1 MKKQN
6 QSGFSLMEVMV
17 AMILLSLIMAMIYGG
32 IHSSRKMAEKGIK
45 RINATNEIRVIQEL
59 IRRQI
64 SRILPMAFKEDDG
77 EFVIFEG
84 DDEHIMYVSPMPG
97 YLGNG
102 GPYVQ
107 LIEIVN
113 SNGGKILQFSHWLL
127 SDSFEEVDFDDSNIE
142 PIVLLENI
150 KQAEFNF
157 VKLDEEGEP
166 GEWETEWEEP
176 ESTPLMV
183 KLNIELEDGALMQW
197 PELQVALMLDSTAVN
212 RRVSDHL
219 LLRNQG
225 GRDQGGISGQ
235 EGSK

>member
-1 MKKQN
+1 MNFKN
-6 QSGFSLMEVMV
+6 QKGFSLMEVIISMV
-17 AMILLSLIMAMIYGG
+17 MLSLIMGMIYGA
-32 IHSSRKMAEKGIK
+32 IHASRKMAHQGTK
-45 RINATNEIRVIQEL
+45 RINATNEIRVVQEL

-77 EFVIFEG
+77 AFVIFEG

-113 SNGGKILQFSHWLL
+113 GNGGKILQFSHWLL
-127 SDSFEEVDFDDSNIE
+127 SDTFEEVDFEDSDIE
-142 PIVLLENI
+142 PVVLMENI
-150 KQAEFNF
+150 RYAEFSF

-166 GEWETEWEEP
+166 GDWENDWEDP

-183 KLNIELEDGALMQW
+183 KLDIELEDGAMMLW
-197 PELQVALMLDSTAVN
+197 PQMQVALMLDSTAVN

-219 LLRNQG
+219 LINSQGGRNQG
-225 GRDQGGISGQ
+225 TPVSPG
-235 EGSK
+235 GSK

>member
-1 MKKQN
+1 MNLKN
-6 QSGFSLMEVMV
+6 QKGFSLMEVIIS
-17 AMILLSLIMAMIYGG
+17 MIMLSLIMAMIYGA
-32 IHSSRKMAEKGIK
+32 IHSSRKMAHKGTQ
-45 RINATNEIRVIQEL
+45 RINATNEIRVVQEL

-64 SRILPMAFKEDDG
+64 SRILPMAFKEEDG
-77 EFVIFEG
+77 AFVIFEG

-113 SNGGKILQFSHWLL
+113 GNGGKILQFSHWLL
-127 SDSFEEVDFDDSNIE
+127 SDTFEDVDFEDSDIE
-142 PIVLLENI
+142 PVVLMENI
-150 KQAEFNF
+150 RYAEFSF

-166 GEWETEWEEP
+166 GDWESEWEDH

-183 KLNIELEDGALMQW
+183 KLDVELEKGALMHW
-197 PELQVALMLDSTAVN
+197 PQMQVALMLDSTAVN

-219 LLRNQG
+219 LLGNQG
-225 GRDQGGISGQ
+225 GRNQDAAVNPG
-235 EGSK
+235 GSK